1 MTAFTH
7 TRYDTMAKD
16 LFSGFTRKTTEFRAK
31 LEDDIRANIREFCPM
46 DGEMIHRTE
55 RWIEEVKDTRQIGYN
70 DAEYVDEDGGDEDD
84 KKITDAE
91 MLEKMI
97 AWLDSER
104 NPMVEMFGQIHTRDH
119 PTIIEEEDYG
129 RLLDWPYPNSV
140 AVWQFWM
147 LNTLNG
153 YGSYGLHTPE
163 KAFVAN
169 VLNGEVERWMTRF
182 VKEYLQGK
190 ME

>member
-1 MTAFTH
+1 
-7 TRYDTMAKD
+7 MAKD
-16 LFSGFTRKTTEFRAK
+16 LFSGFTRKTADFRAK
-31 LEDDIRANIREFCPM
+31 LEDDIAANIREFCPT
-46 DGEMIHRTE
+46 DADMIHYTE
-55 RWIEEVKDTRQIGYN
+55 RWIEEVKDTRQIGYS
-70 DAEYVDEDGGDEDD
+70 DSKYIDTYEQDVGDEDGGDEDD

-97 AWLDSER
+97 AFLDAETT
-104 NPMVEMFGQIHTRDH
+104 PMVEMFGQIDTRDH

-129 RLLDWPYPNSV
+129 RLLDWPYRNSV
-140 AVWQFWM
+140 AVWQFQM

-169 VLNGEVERWMTRF
+169 VLNDEVERWMTRF
-182 VKEYLQGK
+182 AKEYLQGK

>member
-1 MTAFTH
+1 
-7 TRYDTMAKD
+7 
-16 LFSGFTRKTTEFRAK
+16 
-31 LEDDIRANIREFCPM
+31 
-46 DGEMIHRTE
+46 MIHNTE

-140 AVWQFWM
+140 AVWQFQM

-169 VLNGEVERWMTRF
+169 VLNDEVERWMTRF
-182 VKEYLQGK
+182 AKEYLQGK